1 MSILTW
7 DAVGERTY
15 ETGTKKGVLYP
26 QVGTSYPLGVAWN
39 GLTGVTESPEGAEA
53 TAIYADDIKYLNL
66 RSAEDFG
73 ATITAYTYPPEFAE
87 CDGSRQVALGARI
100 GQQPR
105 KTFGFSYVSTI
116 GNDTENESH
125 GEKIHL
131 IWGATASPSEKAYQ
145 TINDSPEA
153 IEFSWE
159 IDTVPTEVPG
169 FKPTAQM
176 TIDSTDFVTTEQ
188 KAKLQDLKDA
198 LYGTANSDPYLPLP
212 AQVIG
217 ILGSASA
224 TVYVYTQVA
233 NPTGNPSTSDYYVRS
248 GNDFVKST
256 DTSVI
261 AGTVY
266 YTREAQE

>member
-1 MSILTW
+1 MSKLVW

-26 QVGTSYPLGVAWN
+26 QVGTSYPKGVAWN

-87 CDGSRQVALGARI
+87 CDGSRSVALGARI

-116 GNDTENESH
+116 GNDTENEEH
-125 GEKIHL
+125 GYKIHL
-131 IWGATASPSEKAYQ
+131 IWGATASPSEKSYQ

-159 IDTVPTEVPG
+159 VDTIPTEVPG

-176 TIDSTDFVTTEQ
+176 TIDSTDFKTQEQ
-188 KAKLQDLKDA
+188 KDILADLEDV
-198 LYGTANSDPYLPLP
+198 LYGTENTDPRLPLP
-212 AQVIG
+212 AEI
-217 ILGSASA
+217 IALLGSD
-224 TVYVYTQVA
+224 TIVVYTYTQVVS
-233 NPTGNPSTSDYYVRS
+233 PTGNPSASDYYVRS

-261 AGTVY
+261 EGTVY
-266 YTREAQE
+266 YTRSEE

>member
-7 DAVGERTY
+7 DAIGERLY
-15 ETGTKKGVLYP
+15 ETGTKNGVLYV
-26 QVGTSYPLGVAWN
+26 QQNGAYPLGVAWN

-66 RSAEDFG
+66 RSVEDYG
-73 ATITAYTYPPEFAE
+73 ATITAYMYPDEFAACNGE
-87 CDGSRQVALGARI
+87 AVLADGVTV

-105 KTFGFSYVSTI
+105 KPFGFSWTTTV
-116 GNDTENESH
+116 GNDTEYDDY

-131 IWGATASPSEKAYQ
+131 VWGATVSPSEKAYQ
-145 TINDSPEA
+145 TINDSPEP

-159 IDTVPTEVPG
+159 IDTIPVPVPG
-169 FKPTAQM
+169 HKPTAHM
-176 TIDSTDFVTTEQ
+176 EIDTT
-188 KAKLQDLKDA
+188 KINAASLTALKEA

-212 AQVIG
+212 SE
-217 ILGSASA
+217 ILSILTGTAV
-224 TVYVYTQVA
+224 TYTYTQVS

-248 GNDFVKST
+248 GNDFIKST

-266 YTREAQE
+266 YTRSEN